1 MVIQTIRSLFFYLC
15 FIGQTAILAIGLGTV
30 GLFSGKWLTA
40 LWPVARYWAA
50 SNLVMLRWLVGIRS
64 EITGMENIP
73 EGGCIIVSKHQSDWD
88 IFALMPH
95 VGSPAFIAK
104 KELIDIPFFGKV
116 ASAFGTISID
126 RKKGGQSSI
135 PAMMAEARAAI
146 DDGRRIII
154 FPEGTRKAPLAD
166 LSYKSGATRL
176 YEHLNVPIVPVAVNS
191 GLFWG
196 RNSLILWPGTAK
208 ARFLP
213 PIPAGLDSAEMQRRM
228 IESIETATGELI
240 IEAVE
245 KGLAR
250 PISAELRA
258 RLDVLMVKKG

>member
-1 MVIQTIRSLFFYLC
+1 MVIQAIRSLFFYLL
-15 FIGQTAILAIGLGTV
+15 FIGQTAILAIVLGTV
-30 GLFSGKWLTA
+30 GLFSDKWLTA

-50 SNLVMLRWLVGIRS
+50 SNLVMLRWLTGIRS
-64 EITGMENIP
+64 EISGTENIP
-73 EGGCIIVSKHQSDWD
+73 ETGCIIVSKHQSDWD

-95 VGSPAFIAK
+95 VENPAFIAK

-126 RKKGGQSSI
+126 RKKGGQAI
-135 PAMMAEARAAI
+135 PAMVDDARKAI
-146 DDGRRIII
+146 ENKRHIII

-166 LSYKSGATRL
+166 LSYKSGAARL
-176 YEHLNVPIVPVAVNS
+176 YEQLNVPVVPVAVNS

-196 RNSLILWPGTAK
+196 RNSPVLWPGIAK

-213 PIPAGLDSAEMQRRM
+213 PIPAGLDGAEMQRRM
-228 IESIETATGELI
+228 IAAIEPATEELI
-240 IEAVE
+240 IEAAK

-250 PISAELRA
+250 PLSAELRA
-258 RLDVLMVKKG
+258 RLDVLMVNKG